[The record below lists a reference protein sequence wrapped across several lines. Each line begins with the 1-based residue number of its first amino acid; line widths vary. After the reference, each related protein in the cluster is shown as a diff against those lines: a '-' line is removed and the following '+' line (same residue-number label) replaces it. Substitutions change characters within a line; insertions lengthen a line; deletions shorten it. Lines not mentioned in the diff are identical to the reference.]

1 MAGGWGEVL
10 QLWHSTR
17 MCVGVP
23 TLLGG
28 GLQNRGSLLCLL
40 IPEEGT
46 QAGGRG
52 GAGWVGGCRETQRK
66 EHAGGPGPV
75 QQVAC
80 GDKEVAAISPSGPD
94 LPQAQAAPGLLSPA
108 CPGLYHLPR
117 CFSAQGPKLPSDRA
131 QALLLHSGLCPAWP
145 YSPLPSCLIR
155 TSASEAPP

>member
-1 MAGGWGEVL
+1 MV
-10 QLWHSTR
+10 
-17 MCVGVP
+17 
-23 TLLGG
+23 
-28 GLQNRGSLLCLL
+28 LLCLL

-52 GAGWVGGCRETQRK
+52 GAGWAGRCRETQRK

-80 GDKEVAAISPSGPD
+80 GDKEVSAISPSGPN
-94 LPQAQAAPGLLSPA
+94 LPQTQAAPGLLSPA
-108 CPGLYHLPR
+108 CLGLYHLPR

-145 YSPLPSCLIR
+145 YSPLPSCLICA
-155 TSASEAPP
+155 SASEAPP